1 MGMKPIT
8 HHLTE
13 QQIER
18 LRAEADRTGL
28 TVAEIIRR
36 AVDAWLAKHDKLRK
50 ETR

>member
-13 QQIER
+13 KQIEW
-18 LRAEADRTGL
+18 LRAESGRTGL

-36 AVDAWLAKHDKLRK
+36 AIDAWAAKAEK
-50 ETR
+50 ERRGKA

>member
-1 MGMKPIT
+1 MKPIT

-18 LRAEADRTGL
+18 LRSEAQRSGL

-36 AVDAWLAKHDKLRK
+36 AVDAWLDRADKERRK
-50 ETR
+50 KES